1 MAMNC
6 RFCGQPLI
14 SKVLDLGLSPISNE
28 FRAASTAAHE
38 PQVYYPLAMMICQ
51 NCWLAQLID
60 VTTPQHFNAH
70 YAYFSSYSQSWLQH
84 SQLYAEQSISRLSLT
99 TESQVVEVASNDG
112 YLLQYFKAAG
122 IPVLG
127 IEPSANVATVAIE
140 TRGIPTLV
148 KFFNRQTAE
157 ELTAAGTRADLIV
170 ANNVL
175 AHVPEPNGFLAGF
188 KHLLKPHGTATFE
201 FPHLLRLL
209 TECQFDTIYHE
220 HYSYLSLG
228 AVERM
233 LAAHQM
239 EAYDVEELATHG
251 GSLRLYVRHQG
262 AAVTSPSGETRLRHI
277 RAKETAHELENI
289 RTYERFGQEMRNR
302 KFELLS
308 FLIDMAR
315 SGKRVVG
322 YGAPAKGNTLLNY
335 CGIGPELLAY
345 TVDRNPYKQ
354 EQYLPGVNIPVFP
367 PERIMQDRPD
377 YVLILPWNLRDEIVA
392 QLSEIRTWGGQFVVA
407 IPKLE
412 VLP

>member
-1 MAMNC
+1 M
-6 RFCGQPLI
+6 
-14 SKVLDLGLSPISNE
+14 LDLGLSPISNE
-28 FRAASTAAHE
+28 FRAAATAAHE
-38 PQVYYPLAMMICQ
+38 PQVFYPLAIMICEH
-51 NCWLAQLID
+51 CWLAQLVD
-60 VTTPQHFNAH
+60 VSTPQHFNAH

-84 SQLYAEQSISRLSLT
+84 SQLYATRMIARLALT
-99 TESQVVEVASNDG
+99 AMSQVVEVASNDG

-127 IEPSANVATVAIE
+127 VEPSANVAKVAAE

-148 KFFNRQTAE
+148 RFFNRETAE
-157 ELTAAGTRADLIV
+157 ELSSTGTKADLIV

-175 AHVPEPNGFLAGF
+175 AHVPDPNGFLAGF
-188 KHLLKPHGTATFE
+188 KCLLKPHGTATFE

-209 TECQFDTIYHE
+209 AESQFDTIYHE
-220 HYSYLSLG
+220 HYFYLSLG

-233 LAAHQM
+233 LDAHQL

-251 GSLRLYVRHQG
+251 GSLRLYVRHK
-262 AAVTSPSGETRLRHI
+262 AAPVTAPCGSEHLDGVRR
-277 RAKETAHELENI
+277 KESAYELEKI
-289 RTYERFGQEMRNR
+289 GTYERFGQEMRNR
-302 KFELLS
+302 KFELVS
-308 FLIDMAR
+308 FLIDAAR

-335 CGIGPELLAY
+335 CGIGPELLPY

-367 PERIMQDRPD
+367 PERIAEDRPD
-377 YVLILPWNLRDEIVA
+377 YVLILPWNLRDEIMD
-392 QLSEIRTWGGQFVVA
+392 QLSTIRSWGGRFVVA

-412 VLP
+412 ILP